1 MFKEKRV
8 KKERRKFGSL
18 NKSSTFASEFEKRF
32 GFKIE
37 MYETWIKQIYN
48 DIGCYKCTIRRSK
61 QE

>member
-37 MYETWIKQIYN
+37 MYKTWINEYIM
-48 DIGCYKCTIRRSK
+48 I
-61 QE
+61 